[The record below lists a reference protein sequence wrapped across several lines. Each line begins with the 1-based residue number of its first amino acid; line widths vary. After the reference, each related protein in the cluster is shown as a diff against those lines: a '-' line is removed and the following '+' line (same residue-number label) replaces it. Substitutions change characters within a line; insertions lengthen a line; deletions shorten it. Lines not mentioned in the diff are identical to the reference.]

1 MKELVLNMME
11 ELQGNVGV
19 YYKDLTTG
27 ESFGIRDDEQ
37 YLAASVIKLMVLLEA
52 FKQESQGEIS
62 FDQLVEINESDKL
75 PSCGSLTYMH
85 NGLKVTIM
93 DLCVLM
99 IIQSDNTATNI
110 MIKLLGMDAINTTIK
125 ELGFERTK
133 LNRLLFDSEEQKK
146 GKENYISPM
155 EMGIFLEKL
164 YKGELISE
172 KASLAM
178 LDIMKK
184 QQLNHKIPYYIPK
197 AVKIAH
203 KTGEDD
209 GITNDVALV
218 FSEKPF
224 IICFTAY
231 GTNVQMTEEFYRKS
245 AKLCY
250 DLSMKR

>member
-1 MKELVLNMME
+1 MKDLVMKMMG

-27 ESFGIRDDEQ
+27 KSFGIRDSEP
-37 YLAASVIKLMVLLEA
+37 YLAASVIKLLVLLEA
-52 FKQESQGEIS
+52 FKQESQGKIS
-62 FDQLVEINESDKL
+62 FDQIIEINKEDKL

-85 NGLKVTIM
+85 DGLRVTLM

-110 MIKLLGMDAINTTIK
+110 LIRLLGMDAINTSIE
-125 ELGFERTK
+125 ELGFEITK

-146 GKENYISPM
+146 GKENYISPK

-164 YKGELISE
+164 YNGELISE
-172 KASLAM
+172 KASIAM
-178 LDIMKK
+178 LDILKK
-184 QQLNHKIPYYIPK
+184 QQLNHKIPYFIPK
-197 AVKIAH
+197 GIKIAH

-218 FSEKPF
+218 FSENPF
-224 IICFTAY
+224 VMCFAAY
-231 GTNVQMTEEFYRKS
+231 GTNVQMTEDFYRKT

-250 DLSMKR
+250 DLSIER

>member
-1 MKELVLNMME
+1 MKELVLKMME
-11 ELQGNVGV
+11 ELKGNVGV
-19 YYKDLTTG
+19 YYKDLKTG
-27 ESFGIRDDEQ
+27 ESFGIRDEEP
-37 YLAASVIKLMVLLEA
+37 YLAASVIKLLVLLEA

-62 FDQLVEINESDKL
+62 FDQIIEINSEDKL

-85 NGLKVTIM
+85 DGLKVTIM

-110 MIKLLGMDAINTTIK
+110 MIKLLGMNAINSTID
-125 ELGFERTK
+125 ELGFKKTK

-146 GKENYISPM
+146 GKENYISPK
-155 EMGIFLEKL
+155 ELGIFLERL
-164 YKGELISE
+164 YNGELISE
-172 KASLAM
+172 KASMAM

-184 QQLNHKIPYYIPK
+184 QQLNHKIPYFIPK
-197 AVKIAH
+197 GIKIAH

-224 IICFTAY
+224 IICLAAY
-231 GTNVQMTEEFYRKS
+231 GTNVQMTEDFYRKA

-250 DLSMKR
+250 DFSMTR

>member
-1 MKELVLNMME
+1 MKELVMKMME

-27 ESFGIRDDEQ
+27 KSFGIRDDEP
-37 YLAASVIKLMVLLEA
+37 YLAASVIKLLVLLEA
-52 FKQESQGEIS
+52 FKQESQGKIS
-62 FDQLVEINESDKL
+62 FDQIIKINKEDKL

-85 NGLKVTIM
+85 DGLMVNLM

-110 MIKLLGMDAINTTIK
+110 LIRLLGMDAINTSIE
-125 ELGFERTK
+125 ELGFEITK

-146 GKENYISPM
+146 GKENYISPK

-164 YKGELISE
+164 YKGRLISE
-172 KASLAM
+172 KASIAM

-184 QQLNHKIPYYIPK
+184 QQLNHKIPYFIPK
-197 AVKIAH
+197 GIKIAH

-218 FSEKPF
+218 FSEKPYV
-224 IICFTAY
+224 ICFAAY
-231 GTNVQMTEEFYRKS
+231 GTNVQMTEDFYRKT

-250 DLSMKR
+250 DLSIEG